1 MSLGLP
7 FLCRLLNASSVAQKA
22 SIIQYNLHCDRYFLT
37 DALDEDEYDWVYPTD
52 MNAAYEAGQE
62 LLFEDDGLVDG
73 PNAAWPWSTHQKVCI
88 FYFEEHKWPLR
99 KWAYVMWDLGRLED
113 WKILDVSS
121 EHFFDYTTGSALFG
135 IEPGLISV

>member
-37 DALDEDEYDWVYPTD
+37 DALDEDENDWVYPTD

-73 PNAAWPWSTHQKVCI
+73 PNAAWPWSQHQKVCI

-121 EHFFDYTTGSALFG
+121 EQFFDYTTGSALFG